1 MHAIVVAGVLSLVL
15 LVPSVGAQ
23 VLDRPTPRPTRTA
36 VNENWF
42 IDRQP
47 IFVAGD
53 YYYPA
58 GASVFFNQNTMVLTG
73 FYGSVPIYADATLEP
88 HSLVFVPVGRGLMQ
102 PYERRRSGD
111 LVGTTGSRAPSFPLE
126 RDAEA
131 MLGRL
136 SDYEPTA
143 TLPEHT
149 PYRTIPEAEDTLPAP
164 LPGQGVVRTA
174 RPLRPTDGVW
184 ILFRNERWFAAG
196 KAVVFD
202 PTAFERVGEYRTYP
216 VYRARRGAGDLIY
229 LPSREGL
236 VAPYARR

>member
-1 MHAIVVAGVLSLVL
+1 
-15 LVPSVGAQ
+15 
-23 VLDRPTPRPTRTA
+23 
-36 VNENWF
+36 
-42 IDRQP
+42 
-47 IFVAGD
+47 
-53 YYYPA
+53 
-58 GASVFFNQNTMVLTG
+58 MVLTG

-136 SDYEPTA
+136 SDYEPVA

-149 PYRTIPEAEDTLPAP
+149 PYRTIPEAEETLPAP

-174 RPLRPTDGVW
+174 RPLRATEGVW

-202 PTAFERVGEYRTYP
+202 PTAFEEIGEYKTYP

-229 LPSREGL
+229 LPSSEGL
-236 VAPYARR
+236 VAPYAKR

>member
-102 PYERRRSGD
+102 PYE
-111 LVGTTGSRAPSFPLE
+111 
-126 RDAEA
+126 
-131 MLGRL
+131 
-136 SDYEPTA
+136 PTA
-143 TLPEHT
+143 ALPEHT

-184 ILFRNERWFAAG
+184 IVFRNERWFAAG